1 MGRHGGGGVYAA
13 MEARRAQQSRRLEL
27 VEMAEDEQDEEQG
40 AAAAVFGELDGWGSS
55 PPAEAPLPAQHQRP
69 QSVRGEQ
76 HRAALEAE
84 RERAEL
90 AAREL
95 AEELAD
101 SEPAYTPTPPP
112 RTLRERVEQLA
123 AELHGSET
131 AVREQGAIMTQL
143 QRSYQQQRLDLRAQ
157 LGLAPDEDDS
167 VDVRHAKR
175 VDELQRQIAA
185 VEAAMGSAAPDLER
199 AEAEVTAAEQAAA
212 ALQADRAATE
222 AAIEQAGVDAAD
234 LRARLPRLRQ
244 RAGQREACLR
254 QQHQKLAEI
263 DAAIDAQAEREKQ
276 AAARQSAPAEAAGA
290 YLARAP
296 HPPALAAPPTAVLR
310 RGLLPAMLC
319 AASLLAMLEGR
330 LAAVEETLRERE
342 REAGALQRTV
352 AREKDER
359 AALTERLAN

>member
-1 MGRHGGGGVYAA
+1 MGRHGGGVYAA

-27 VEMAEDEQDEEQG
+27 VEMAEEEDEEQG

-95 AEELAD
+95 ADEAD
-101 SEPAYTPTPPP
+101 SEHRPPTPTPPP

-167 VDVRHAKR
+167 ADVRHAKR
-175 VDELQRQIAA
+175 VDELQRQIAT
-185 VEAAMGSAAPDLER
+185 VEAAIGSAAPDLER

-296 HPPALAAPPTAVLR
+296 HPPALAAPPTAVLM

>member
-1 MGRHGGGGVYAA
+1 MTIKLN
-13 MEARRAQQSRRLEL
+13 ESETFPQTDI
-27 VEMAEDEQDEEQG
+27 VE
-40 AAAAVFGELDGWGSS
+40 VVVV
-55 PPAEAPLPAQHQRP
+55 
-69 QSVRGEQ
+69 VRGL
-76 HRAALEAE
+76 HRN
-84 RERAEL
+84 
-90 AAREL
+90 
-95 AEELAD
+95 
-101 SEPAYTPTPPP
+101 
-112 RTLRERVEQLA
+112 V
-123 AELHGSET
+123 
-131 AVREQGAIMTQL
+131 AVAS
-143 QRSYQQQRLDLRAQ
+143 SYQQQRLDLRAQ

-167 VDVRHAKR
+167 ADVRHAKR

-310 RGLLPAMLC
+310 RGLLPVCSLVAGHAGGPTGGSGGD
-319 AASLLAMLEGR
+319 AARAREGGGSAAADGGQGERREGR
-330 LAAVEETLRERE
+330 A
-342 REAGALQRTV
+342 
-352 AREKDER
+352 D
-359 AALTERLAN
+359 